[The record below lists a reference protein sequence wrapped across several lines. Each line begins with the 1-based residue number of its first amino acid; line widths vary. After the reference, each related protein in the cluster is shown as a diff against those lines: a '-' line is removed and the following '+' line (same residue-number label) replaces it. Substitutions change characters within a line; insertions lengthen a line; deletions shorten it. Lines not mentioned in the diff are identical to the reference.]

1 MCFNHYWQ
9 FKEDVEKMQMATQHC
24 DAIKCIFFFIK
35 KTALPECR
43 IFLRVLI
50 LILPVLALVEM
61 RLDSKG
67 GPQLE
72 RADITMLITVTNR
85 NQKWQMKCAY
95 ECVELYSL
103 WKVEAV
109 FIHVHVWVII
119 YYFVQTVYQ
128 ACAYHEINF
137 TTLKCSRCECR
148 WSHSQHGCWTVLM
161 TIRLLPCFTPSP
173 SKKTPY
179 CDVIYCF
186 SGWESGSIHVRLII
200 VRSIKKLQAHS
211 DWEGRSFSYLK

>member
-1 MCFNHYWQ
+1 MWRKCKWQ
-9 FKEDVEKMQMATQHC
+9 HSIATQSS
-24 DAIKCIFFFIK
+24 AFFFFIK

-161 TIRLLPCFTPSP
+161 TIRLLPCFTPSS

>member
-1 MCFNHYWQ
+1 MWRKCKWQ
-9 FKEDVEKMQMATQHC
+9 HSIATQSSA
-24 DAIKCIFFFIK
+24 DFIYLFFFIK

-61 RLDSKG
+61 SLDSKG

-179 CDVIYCF
+179 CDVITVF
-186 SGWESGSIHVRLII
+186 QVGSQAQYTCVWLSLDLLRNCRLILTE
-200 VRSIKKLQAHS
+200 K
-211 DWEGRSFSYLK
+211 EGLFRT